1 MIDPHFFSE
10 RATLVTTNLELEP
23 LGPQH
28 FDGVWASVNDAEERR
43 LSGVHVTFTEQEVRD
58 YLERRATEV
67 GRADWAIVRASDRA
81 FVGVIVLK
89 DLDPHNE
96 SMGFRISLSTEA
108 TVVGKGY
115 GSEATKAVIDFGLNT
130 VGLHRITLEVVD
142 FNTRA
147 QRVYGK
153 SGFHAEGIKK
163 EAQLWGKER
172 SDVIM
177 MAVVNSH

>member
-1 MIDPHFFSE
+1 MIDPHFFDE
-10 RATLVTTNLELEP
+10 RVSLTTPNLELEP

-28 FDGVWASVNDAEERR
+28 FDGVWASVNDADERR
-43 LSGVHVTFTEQEVRD
+43 LSGVHVVYTEAEVRA
-58 YLERRATEV
+58 YLERRATEP
-67 GRADWAIVRASDRA
+67 GRADWAILRTADRA

-96 SMGFRISLSTEA
+96 SMGFRISLSNEPG
-108 TVVGKGY
+108 VVGKGY
-115 GSEATKAVIDFGLNT
+115 GSEATKAVINFGLTT

-163 EAQLWGKER
+163 EAQLWDNER